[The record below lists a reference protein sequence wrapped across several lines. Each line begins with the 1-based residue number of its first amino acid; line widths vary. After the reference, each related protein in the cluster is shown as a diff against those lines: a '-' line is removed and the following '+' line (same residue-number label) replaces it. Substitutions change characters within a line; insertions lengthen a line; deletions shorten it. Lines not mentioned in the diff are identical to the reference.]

1 MRLAAFFILLL
12 LAGCAADAPADRPD
26 DVLDHDKFVLV
37 MTDVQLLEAT
47 SRKKL
52 IRDGDPKERTAQ
64 FYKQL
69 FDKHEITEEEF
80 KRSYLWWNSEPELM
94 VEVYE
99 KVLENLSRLEEET
112 KPGKN

>member
-1 MRLAAFFILLL
+1 MRLTVAFILLML
-12 LAGCAADAPADRPD
+12 LGCAGDTPAEKPD
-26 DVLDHDKFVLV
+26 DVMDHDTFVIV

-47 SRKKL
+47 ARKKL

-69 FDKHEITEEEF
+69 FDKHEISEEEF
-80 KRSYLWWNSEPELM
+80 KRSYLWWNSQPELM

-99 KVLENLSRLEEET
+99 TVLENLSRLEEET
-112 KPGKN
+112 KPRNN